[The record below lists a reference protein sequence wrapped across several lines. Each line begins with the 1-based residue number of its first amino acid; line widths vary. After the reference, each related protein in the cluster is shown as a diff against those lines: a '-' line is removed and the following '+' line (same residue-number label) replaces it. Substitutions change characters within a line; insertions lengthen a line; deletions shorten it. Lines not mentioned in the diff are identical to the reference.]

1 MSTGHL
7 VVSVGVFLS
16 VMLPV
21 LHQVFGST
29 LVVAGLIVLPL
40 PIPFGLIMLT
50 IGFALLAPYIPAVQR
65 LIRHMRTKWPKLNAT
80 LLRWRDR
87 LPPVIKRT
95 IDKTHP
101 AGPTAG
107 PAE

>member
-1 MSTGHL
+1 
-7 VVSVGVFLS
+7 
-16 VMLPV
+16 MLPIV
-21 LHQVFGST
+21 HQVFGSI

-65 LIRHMRTKWPKLNAT
+65 LIRTMRTKWPNLDQQ
-80 LLRWRDR
+80 LRRWRDR
-87 LPPVIKRT
+87 MPPVIKST

-101 AGPTAG
+101 H

>member
-1 MSTGHL
+1 
-7 VVSVGVFLS
+7 
-16 VMLPV
+16 MLPV

-29 LVVAGLIVLPL
+29 LVVTGLIILPL

-65 LIRHMRTKWPKLNAT
+65 LIRYMRGKWPNLDEQ
-80 LLRWRDR
+80 LRRYR
-87 LPPVIKRT
+87 HRMPPVIKKT

-101 AGPTAG
+101 AA
-107 PAE
+107 AE

>member
-1 MSTGHL
+1 
-7 VVSVGVFLS
+7 
-16 VMLPV
+16 MLPIV
-21 LHQVFGST
+21 HQVFGSL

-65 LIRHMRTKWPKLNAT
+65 LIRHMRSKWPNLDEQ
-80 LLRWRDR
+80 LRRHHHR
-87 LPPVIKRT
+87 MPPVIKKT

-101 AGPTAG
+101 A

>member
-1 MSTGHL
+1 MFG
-7 VVSVGVFLS
+7 
-16 VMLPV
+16 MLPIV
-21 LHQVFGST
+21 HQVFGSI

-50 IGFALLAPYIPAVQR
+50 IGFALLAPYIPAIQR
-65 LIRHMRTKWPKLNAT
+65 LIRHLRGKSPNLDSQ
-80 LLRWRDR
+80 LRRWRDR
-87 LPPVIKRT
+87 MPPVIRST

-101 AGPTAG
+101 H

>member
-1 MSTGHL
+1 MLAIFHQLMGGIL
-7 VVSVGVFLS
+7 FL
-16 VMLPV
+16 
-21 LHQVFGST
+21 
-29 LVVAGLIVLPL
+29 AGLVVLPL

-65 LIRHMRTKWPKLNAT
+65 LIRHMRGKWPNLDEQ
-80 LLRWRDR
+80 LRRHHHR
-87 LPPVIKRT
+87 MPPVIKTT

-101 AGPTAG
+101 AA

>member
-1 MSTGHL
+1 
-7 VVSVGVFLS
+7 
-16 VMLPV
+16 MLPV

-50 IGFALLAPYIPAVQR
+50 IGFALLAPYIPFVQR
-65 LIRHMRTKWPKLNAT
+65 LIKTMRTKWPDLDQS
-80 LLRWRDR
+80 LRRYRDKF
-87 LPPVIKRT
+87 PPVIKKT

-101 AGPTAG
+101 TA

>member
-1 MSTGHL
+1 
-7 VVSVGVFLS
+7 
-16 VMLPV
+16 MLPIV
-21 LHQVFGST
+21 HQVFGSA
-29 LVVAGLIVLPL
+29 LVVTGLIVLPL

-65 LIRHMRTKWPKLNAT
+65 LIKYLRTKWPNLDRQ
-80 LLRWRDR
+80 LRKFHPHF
-87 LPPVIKRT
+87 PPVIKKT

-101 AGPTAG
+101 TA

>member
-1 MSTGHL
+1 
-7 VVSVGVFLS
+7 
-16 VMLPV
+16 MLPIM
-21 LHQVFGST
+21 HQVFGSI

-65 LIRHMRTKWPKLNAT
+65 LIRYMRTKWPNLDGT
-80 LLRWRDR
+80 LRRWRDR
-87 LPPVIKRT
+87 MPPVIKST

-101 AGPTAG
+101 H

>member
-1 MSTGHL
+1 
-7 VVSVGVFLS
+7 
-16 VMLPV
+16 MLPV

-29 LVVAGLIVLPL
+29 LVVTGLIILPL

-50 IGFALLAPYIPAVQR
+50 IGFALLAPYIPVVQR
-65 LIRHMRTKWPKLNAT
+65 LIRAMRSKWPGLDGQ
-80 LLRWRDR
+80 LRRYRDR
-87 LPPVIKRT
+87 FPPVIRRT

-101 AGPTAG
+101 VT

>member
-1 MSTGHL
+1 
-7 VVSVGVFLS
+7 
-16 VMLPV
+16 MLPI
-21 LHQVFGST
+21 LHQIFGST

-40 PIPFGLIMLT
+40 PLPFGLIMLT

-65 LIRHMRTKWPKLNAT
+65 LIQFLRGKWPDFDRQ
-80 LLRWRDR
+80 LRRYR
-87 LPPVIKRT
+87 HRFPPVIKHT

-101 AGPTAG
+101 QA